1 MNATAD
7 SASVTGPATA
17 DERLLAADAGNE
29 VLDPLPLDSSD
40 VRAGDPVAGIRP
52 IGVHGTA
59 EVGIWELTPGVV
71 TDVESDEVFVVVA
84 GRGTVTFAD
93 GSSIELRPGTVVR
106 LVAGDRTTWEI
117 TETLRKVYLA

>member
-1 MNATAD
+1 M
-7 SASVTGPATA
+7 
-17 DERLLAADAGNE
+17 
-29 VLDPLPLDSSD
+29 
-40 VRAGDPVAGIRP
+40 
-52 IGVHGTA
+52 HGTA

-84 GRGTVTFAD
+84 GRGAVIFAD